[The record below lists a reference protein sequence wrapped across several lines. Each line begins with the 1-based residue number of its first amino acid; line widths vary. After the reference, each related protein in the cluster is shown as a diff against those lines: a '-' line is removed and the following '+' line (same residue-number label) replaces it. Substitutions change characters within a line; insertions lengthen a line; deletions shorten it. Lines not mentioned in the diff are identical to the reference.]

1 MTPTARTIGP
11 ILFAAFLAWRVYVR
25 FGRSVGRQPLEPG
38 RLITRIVVFSAISVT
53 IALGLLSSPGMLP
66 YFGGGLLLGVTAGY
80 YITYYF
86 GVLRHVR
93 DKA

>member
-38 RLITRIVVFSAISVT
+38 RLITRIVVFSVISVT
-53 IALGLLSSPGMLP
+53 IALGLLSPGMLP